1 MRQKLLPH
9 HPLRHE
15 HTHDARP
22 FSGCAVKRPAFITL
36 SSSTPMTDTS
46 IARYCVIGHPIAHSR
61 SPWIHARFAE
71 HTGQS
76 IRYEAIDSP
85 PDAFA
90 ATLQRLK
97 KAGYAGCNVT
107 VPFKHEAF
115 AAAQSHTP
123 RATLAQAANTLVW
136 QRVPGKRSLVLHAD
150 NTDGPGIV
158 RDIVFNAGFVFGRL
172 HLLLLGA
179 GGAAA
184 GVLNALIA
192 ICPASVTVANRNLDK
207 ARTLIERH
215 YDWANM
221 HSVALHACTLDEA
234 LLGSTADGPATFDL
248 VINAT
253 SSSLQNEPLTFP
265 AEKIS
270 ANGMLYDMMYGA
282 AAQPFLQSIDRTK
295 RPDIKVR
302 DGLGMLVEQAA
313 LSFSVWRDVRPR
325 TAQILA
331 ELRAL
336 VDAETPP
343 AA

>member
-1 MRQKLLPH
+1 
-9 HPLRHE
+9 
-15 HTHDARP
+15 
-22 FSGCAVKRPAFITL
+22 
-36 SSSTPMTDTS
+36 MTDTS

-71 HTGQS
+71 QTGQS

-253 SSSLQNEPLTFP
+253 SSSLQNEPLRFP
-265 AEKIS
+265 AEKIN
-270 ANGMLYDMMYGA
+270 AKGMLYDMMYGA
-282 AAQPFLQSIDRTK
+282 AALPFLQSVNRTQ
-295 RPDIKVR
+295 RPDIRVR

-313 LSFSVWRDVRPR
+313 LSFNVWRDVRPR
-325 TAQILA
+325 TAAVLA
-331 ELRAL
+331 ELRAQ
-336 VDAETPP
+336 VDAQSQQP